1 MKQTHKIINTFFK
14 KKYYHNVKIKPAVFF
29 DRDGVLIKDC
39 HYLKDPSSVQLE
51 DYAFELVKF
60 FSMKGFIIIVVTN
73 QSGISKKL
81 FDWDDYLLVTK
92 KMISLFGEQN
102 PFAGIYANS
111 FANDIF
117 DLNNWRKPSPK
128 MLIEASK
135 DFPIDLKKS
144 IIVGDRIS
152 DIEAGAR
159 AGLSL
164 AYHTLTGH
172 GQKER
177 KLVKS
182 KINSEGKFEIS
193 NYIIDLKLID
203 SLKDFQ
209 LKVPV

>member
-14 KKYYHNVKIKPAVFF
+14 KKYYHNDKIKPAVFF

-39 HYLKDPSSVQLE
+39 HYLKDPSSVKLE

-152 DIEAGAR
+152 DI
-159 AGLSL
+159 
-164 AYHTLTGH
+164 
-172 GQKER
+172 
-177 KLVKS
+177 
-182 KINSEGKFEIS
+182 
-193 NYIIDLKLID
+193 
-203 SLKDFQ
+203 
-209 LKVPV
+209 

>member
-1 MKQTHKIINTFFK
+1 M
-14 KKYYHNVKIKPAVFF
+14 
-29 DRDGVLIKDC
+29 
-39 HYLKDPSSVQLE
+39 QLE

-111 FANDIF
+111 FENDIF

-182 KINSEGKFEIS
+182 KINSEGKFEIC

-209 LKVPV
+209 LKVSV